1 MINRIRIRDMGNHHD
16 YQPAD
21 SVGSPCEV
29 CGFDRHHPWHEPA
42 RATGDARDRELRKQA
57 VAERDELDRD
67 ARAERAI
74 LRTGN
79 KTAAQIAAVW
89 RARAAGLRHSD
100 DVADL
105 AAAIAF
111 EQCARELMTELDGM
125 LSG

>member
-1 MINRIRIRDMGNHHD
+1 MTTAR
-16 YQPAD
+16 
-21 SVGSPCEV
+21 E
-29 CGFDRHHPWHEPA
+29 ELA
-42 RATGDARDRELRKQA
+42 RAWAAKDPEAFQAAYDRRKAELQA
-57 VAERDELDRD
+57 AED
-67 ARAERAI
+67 ARAPLRA
-74 LRTGN
+74 GN
-79 KTAAQIAAVW
+79 KTAAQIAAGW